1 MHALFTNSASGGLC
15 KLNAQKPPE
24 DRYRAIADLLR
35 FTETVSAKLQG
46 LPDEATVYRT
56 VIEEFR
62 TSEQEVSILL
72 LVDERTAL
80 RVACT
85 SLSPERLHALTEI
98 MRHAQPPLPTSPQRT
113 PASHTLLT
121 DYAINLSGSAVFQ
134 QIAFGGWTLHA
145 LGREMLRDVLPS
157 PLPDLIVE
165 SMGYQ
170 KSWFVLT
177 PLSQRGRI
185 VAILAAAAHDETG
198 YWVDSIKLLGQRI
211 SDALERVDAE
221 TRRRDLDQELW
232 RTEERFRALIERT
245 SDCIMVLDRDGIVGY
260 ASPSSERLLGCEHE
274 WCIGKNLLALVCPE
288 DVPRARADFVRV
300 LKNPQAALSGDL
312 RFQHQDG
319 SQRVCEITATNL
331 LDDPAVGGIVL
342 NAHDITKRRQAE
354 EALQA
359 SEQRFRSMAE
369 AVPVGFWMLTPDWGQ
384 MLYVSPAAAKIS
396 GRTCE
401 DLCKQPDLWRRNI
414 HADDHRRVVSFATE
428 HHGQPFEVEYRI
440 VRPDGEVRW
449 IRQVTAPIRNES
461 GELTVVTGIME
472 DITERKRAEAQLLQA
487 AKLASLGVLAGGIAH
502 ELRNPLAI
510 ISVNI
515 ELLTQHSNDARVLR
529 QCVRR
534 IQAATERSSH
544 IIENLLSFA
553 SPRRASM
560 APVELSLTLE
570 DTLVLLHEHI
580 ALQGIKLRKY
590 IRPGLPKVQGNAGL
604 LQLVFTNLIM
614 NACNVM
620 PPGGT
625 LVVSMRPDGA
635 GWAKIEF
642 RDNGHGIPPERLPE
656 IFDPFITSEP
666 NGRGTGL
673 GLAVSRTIIR
683 QHQGSI
689 DVQSQVGQGT
699 TFTIRLPAAPCVTL
713 PQGAS
718 AEASE

>member
-1 MHALFTNSASGGLC
+1 VTEQRPWEAHSRTLT
-15 KLNAQKPPE
+15 
-24 DRYRAIADLLR
+24 DLLC
-35 FTETVSAKLQG
+35 FTEAVAAKLDG
-46 LPDEATVYRT
+46 LPDEAAVYRT
-56 VIEEFR
+56 VVQEFSR
-62 TSEQEVSILL
+62 SNRYDATILL
-72 LVDERTAL
+72 LTDDGTAL
-80 RVACT
+80 RLAQT
-85 SLSPERLHALTEI
+85 SLSPERAQALAGIVRE
-98 MRHAQPPLPTSPQRT
+98 AQTAPPLSPEHEQAPTSAAGTADT
-113 PASHTLLT
+113 PLAVHEVRL
-121 DYAINLSGSAVFQ
+121 NGSVMYQ
-134 QIAFGGWTLHA
+134 QVVRGGWTLRA
-145 LGREMLRDVLPS
+145 RGREVLSDLLPS
-157 PLPDLIVE
+157 PLPDLIAE
-165 SMGYQ
+165 RLGYAQ
-170 KSWFVLT
+170 SWFALT
-177 PLSQRGRI
+177 PLRRRGCI
-185 VAILAAAAHDETG
+185 VGILAASLDDEAQP
-198 YWVDSIKLLGQRI
+198 WADAIKLLGQQISAALDRI
-211 SDALERVDAE
+211 DEEA
-221 TRRRDLDQELW
+221 RRRALDEELW

-245 SDCIMVLDRDGIVGY
+245 SDCIMVLGRDGIVGY

-288 DVPRARADFVRV
+288 DVPRARADFVRL
-300 LKNPQAALSGDL
+300 LKNPQAAISGDL

-342 NAHDITKRRQAE
+342 NAHDITKRRQTE
-354 EALQA
+354 EALRA
-359 SEQRFRSMAE
+359 SQQSFHSMAE
-369 AVPVGFWMLTPDWGQ
+369 VVPVGFWMLTPDWGQ

-396 GRTCE
+396 GRSCE
-401 DLCKQPDLWRRNI
+401 DLCRQPDLWRSNI
-414 HADDHRRVVSFATE
+414 HVDDQQRMLAFWNE
-428 HHGQPFEVEYRI
+428 HHGQNYDVEYRI
-440 VRPDGEVRW
+440 VRSDGDIRWVREV
-449 IRQVTAPIRNES
+449 TTPIRDDN
-461 GELTVVTGIME
+461 GELTLLTGIVE
-472 DITERKRAEAQLLQA
+472 DITEHKRAEAQLLQA
-487 AKLASLGVLAGGIAH
+487 AKLSCLGVLAGGIAH

-510 ISVNI
+510 ISVNTA
-515 ELLTQHSNDARVLR
+515 LLTQHSNDTRVLR
-529 QCVRR
+529 QCVQR

-560 APVELSLTLE
+560 APVELSLTLK

-580 ALQGIKLRKY
+580 ALQGIKLCKD

-673 GLAVSRTIIR
+673 GLAVSQTIIR

-699 TFTIRLPAAPCVTL
+699 TFTIRLPAAP
-713 PQGAS
+713 
-718 AEASE
+718 